1 MKQLFFIA
9 IFFSLATACSTD
21 SSSTK
26 TSSSDPSGKGTTF
39 NDQDVVNE
47 VKGGLANSSQKQVD
61 LKNIVRGK
69 NPAEEQKL
77 LSVDQVQSLFPD
89 GIGDMSIMNRGGE
102 TNSILSA
109 PATFVKNEYRNG
121 NQVARIN
128 FTDTGGSPR
137 VLVGIANWSNQ
148 VINKDEKQFYE
159 RTRTFGGFPA
169 YERVIRKSNANNF
182 EYIIDNRWIF
192 AIQSLNMPIE
202 KVHEIAG
209 FLNPND
215 LRKLG
220 QN

>member
-1 MKQLFFIA
+1 MKQLFFLLTILIA
-9 IFFSLATACSTD
+9 VASCNKPAGKDNSSATV
-21 SSSTK
+21 
-26 TSSSDPSGKGTTF
+26 PVGKGTSF
-39 NDQDVVNE
+39 NEQDVVNE
-47 VKGGLANSSQKQVD
+47 IEGGLANSSQKQVD

-69 NPAEEQKL
+69 NPSAEQKL

-89 GIGDMSIMNRGGE
+89 GIGEFSVFTRGGE

-137 VLVGIANWSNQ
+137 VLIGIANWSNQ
-148 VINKDEKQFYE
+148 VINKEEKDYYE

-192 AIQSLNMPIE
+192 AIQSINIPIE
-202 KVHEIAG
+202 KVHELAG
-209 FLNPND
+209 FLNPNQ
-215 LRKLG
+215 LRKITL
-220 QN
+220 Q